1 MKWAMAYNPCSV
13 ANTPHD
19 VFEAI
24 FSTAVGTGH
33 LVVRV
38 GVRDSFRRALARAAE
53 DCVCSMRVRDPEE
66 TLAVIAAIVACQK

>member
-1 MKWAMAYNPCSV
+1 MKWAMAYNPNSV

-33 LVVRV
+33 LVVRFGTAFAGLLHEPRRI
-38 GVRDSFRRALARAAE
+38 GV
-53 DCVCSMRVRDPEE
+53 VCGS
-66 TLAVIAAIVACQK
+66 AIRKKR

>member
-1 MKWAMAYNPCSV
+1 MKWAMAYNASSV

-33 LVVRV
+33 LVVRFR
-38 GVRDSFRRALARAAE
+38 VRDSFRRALAQAAE

-66 TLAVIAAIVACQK
+66 TLAVIAEIVACQK